1 MLVFGSPSKGETR
14 LVVAPSLAH
23 ESVHGAFVLTD
34 NFSREKPDA
43 SDYSRL
49 TDFYL
54 GAHVLVDYPFALEA
68 KVLHKRD
75 PLVATL
81 NTPSVGYV
89 CHKRINHLVR
99 KWIHQGEHECR
110 VSKEGSDG
118 FNRYIAKLTR
128 QR

>member
-23 ESVHGAFVLTD
+23 ESVHGAFVLMD
-34 NFSREKPDA
+34 NFSREKPDT

-49 TDFYL
+49 ADFYL

-68 KVLHKRD
+68 KVLQKRD
-75 PLVATL
+75 PLVVTR

-89 CHKRINHLVR
+89 CHQRINHLVR
-99 KWIHQGEHECR
+99 KWIHQGEH
-110 VSKEGSDG
+110 
-118 FNRYIAKLTR
+118 
-128 QR
+128 